1 VDDRGGFA
9 VRLREWRDRRGL
21 SQLALALAAEVSQR
35 HVSFLE
41 LGRSAPSREMVL
53 RLAAALDLPLREQ
66 NALLLAAGYAPVWR
80 ESALGA
86 PELAVVRRALDLM
99 LAQQEPYP
107 AFVVDRRWN
116 LLLANEG
123 ARRLVGFLTDA
134 APPAAEPAQPINLAD
149 ALLAPDALR
158 PLIAN
163 WRDVAL
169 HFVRGVRADAL
180 HDGTAETAALMDRLL
195 AYPGVPRAAEL
206 PAADDPHAPVL
217 AMHLVKGATAL
228 RLFTTLAR
236 LGVPRDVTVQE
247 IRVECFFPADET
259 TAALFQRWAACAD
272 SSTPAEMRR

>member
-1 VDDRGGFA
+1 VKDRGGFA
-9 VRLREWRDRRGL
+9 ARLREWRERRGL

-35 HVSFLE
+35 YVSFLE

-116 LLLANEG
+116 LLLANGG

-180 HDGTAETAALMDRLL
+180 HDGMAETAALLDRLL
-195 AYPGVPRAAEL
+195 AYPGVPRAGEL

-217 AMHLVKGATAL
+217 AMHLVKGDTAL
-228 RLFTTLAR
+228 RLFTTLAT

-259 TAALFQRWAACAD
+259 TAATFQRWAACAD

>member
-1 VDDRGGFA
+1 MGDRGGFA
-9 VRLREWRDRRGL
+9 VRLREWRERRGL
-21 SQLALALAAEVSQR
+21 SQLALALAADVSQR

-41 LGRSAPSREMVL
+41 LGRNAPSREMVL

-116 LLLANEG
+116 LLLANGG

-180 HDGTAETAALMDRLL
+180 HDGTAETAALLERLL
-195 AYPGVPRAAEL
+195 AYPGVPRAGEL

-217 AMHLVKGATAL
+217 AMHLVKGDTAL
-228 RLFTTLAR
+228 RLFTTLAT

>member
-1 VDDRGGFA
+1 MDDRDGFA
-9 VRLREWRDRRGL
+9 ARLREWRERRGL
-21 SQLALALAAEVSQR
+21 SQLALALAADVSQR

-41 LGRSAPSREMVL
+41 LGRNAPSREMVL

-134 APPAAEPAQPINLAD
+134 
-149 ALLAPDALR
+149 R
-158 PLIAN
+158 
-163 WRDVAL
+163 R
-169 HFVRGVRADAL
+169 R
-180 HDGTAETAALMDRLL
+180 RLS
-195 AYPGVPRAAEL
+195 R
-206 PAADDPHAPVL
+206 HS
-217 AMHLVKGATAL
+217 
-228 RLFTTLAR
+228 R
-236 LGVPRDVTVQE
+236 
-247 IRVECFFPADET
+247 
-259 TAALFQRWAACAD
+259 
-272 SSTPAEMRR
+272 STSPTRCWHPTRCGR